1 LDLLLYDNE
10 VINKPN
16 LVVPHPGISKRNFVL
31 IPMLEITS
39 DIEIP
44 GLGFAKELLENL
56 DSDMLR
62 IEKM

>member
-1 LDLLLYDNE
+1 
-10 VINKPN
+10 
-16 LVVPHPGISKRNFVL
+16 
-31 IPMLEITS
+31 MLEITS